1 MERRISQW
9 RSADEDHS
17 WSPETHKYLFTVAP
31 QPNYTF
37 GTTSTLNGA
46 DARPTQKQ
54 SGQTRVLP
62 SEERLSRAL
71 LRWRFGEPSAVPL
84 PRFSFLSGFICSVR
98 ARSISRPGA
107 GIDWLRHRRRKSFR
121 VPMGVGAP
129 RPLHLRTA
137 GTRPGLPGGWLAS
150 HPMELG
156 TPRLFFPPQH
166 SQI

>member
-1 MERRISQW
+1 MEQRFSQW
-9 RSADEDHS
+9 SSADEDHS
-17 WSPETHKYLFTVAP
+17 LSTESYKYLFTVAP

-46 DARPTQKQ
+46 DARPTQTR
-54 SGQTRVLP
+54 SGQTTLLP

-71 LRWRFGEPSAVPL
+71 LRWRFGVPSADRL

-121 VPMGVGAP
+121 VPMGVGGP

-137 GTRPGLPGGWLAS
+137 GTRPGPLGGWLAS
-150 HPMELG
+150 HPMELWI
-156 TPRLFFPPQH
+156 PRLFSPAFPNME
-166 SQI
+166 